1 MNTQRWIALGM
12 VALIALCV
20 ATSSIWVSLLPFG
33 DGEEQAASTPG
44 TPQAEAP
51 VSGEEPEGE
60 LTPTPQGLASIE
72 QIVAGQATIAQGEE
86 AAEEVDPLVADLLE
100 TLGQESL
107 GVGEEPFVTH
117 AGDFVTLDT
126 MRRAEGTASVYR
138 IGESRLVLRLDP
150 FSVSSGPD
158 LHVLLSQK
166 EEPRTSADALLPTY
180 LDLGPLERITGA
192 QNYEIPADTSFTQY
206 KSVVIYSMSL
216 NIIYSTAT
224 LEEVRGG

>member
-1 MNTQRWIALGM
+1 M
-12 VALIALCV
+12 VALIVLCI
-20 ATSSIWVSLLPFG
+20 ATNNIWLPLLPF
-33 DGEEQAASTPG
+33 DDDQEEAAATPG
-44 TPQAEAP
+44 MPEAEVLTA
-51 VSGEEPEGE
+51 GEEPEGE
-60 LTPTPQGLASIE
+60 LTPTPQSLASIE

-86 AAEEVDPLVADLLE
+86 AAEEVDPLVADLLR
-100 TLGQESL
+100 TLGQETL

-126 MRRAEGTASVYR
+126 MRRAEGIASVYR

-158 LHVLLSQK
+158 LHVLLSQNA
-166 EEPRTSADALLPTY
+166 EPRTSADALLPTY

-192 QNYEIPADTSFTQY
+192 QNYEIPAETSFTRY
-206 KSVVIYSMSL
+206 RSVVIYSMSL
-216 NIIYSTAT
+216 NIIYSAAT